1 MTRGLEHPEGP
12 KGPGALGRVSGLLLQ
27 TLSFFPYP
35 KYPMVLDPEDTLVS
49 DDRLGLWVQVTEG
62 TGLQEGHM
70 PRPSHGV
77 WSRGHSYI
85 HLSAVSWCAVVPSS
99 DPTCKGYSPQQS
111 CPQL

>member
-12 KGPGALGRVSGLLLQ
+12 KGPGAQGFRAP
-27 TLSFFPYP
+27 TTDIIFLSLSQV
-35 KYPMVLDPEDTLVS
+35 PMVLDPEHTLVS
-49 DDRLGLWVQVTEG
+49 DDRLGLWVRVTEG

-85 HLSAVSWCAVVPSS
+85 HLSAVSWSAVVPSS